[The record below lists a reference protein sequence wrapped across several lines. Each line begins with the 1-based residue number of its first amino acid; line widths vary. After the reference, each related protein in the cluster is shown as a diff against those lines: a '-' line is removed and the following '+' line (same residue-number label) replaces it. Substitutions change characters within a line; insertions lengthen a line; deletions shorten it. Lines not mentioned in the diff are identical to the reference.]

1 MCVRERCGAQRGRRS
16 HPELVAKTHIRTEVK
31 SFRGSLLFRCE
42 SEAACSLAAC
52 FPRQPALSQR
62 ACTQFVACLQRSSR
76 RSRAFVLPFSC
87 AAGRWRAALIMSA
100 AHDANE
106 QAVAAAVERARVA
119 VAALVEPPASGFL
132 LQVRVLLSRVHSRPT
147 PSPLPSPP
155 SHGAQPSPPPRAA
168 PRMQHSPRHAR
179 PRPTP
184 SPPSTCSAALATCV
198 PSPSPRWPNLV
209 CALSSRLFH
218 FAGHSVRPAGF
229 DAAALLRSS
238 SDGGEQQQHD
248 EHHVAVAAAL
258 QRARDAVAALVAE
271 PPSKFLEGMRS
282 ALQQAE
288 AALQQQPRGR
298 WAWTLPPKSH
308 LASMP
313 ADDPRRPAREEVYAA
328 MANLKAVGFS
338 RQHAHRLPTSV
349 T

>member
-1 MCVRERCGAQRGRRS
+1 
-16 HPELVAKTHIRTEVK
+16 
-31 SFRGSLLFRCE
+31 
-42 SEAACSLAAC
+42 
-52 FPRQPALSQR
+52 
-62 ACTQFVACLQRSSR
+62 
-76 RSRAFVLPFSC
+76 
-87 AAGRWRAALIMSA
+87 
-100 AHDANE
+100 
-106 QAVAAAVERARVA
+106 
-119 VAALVEPPASGFL
+119 
-132 LQVRVLLSRVHSRPT
+132 
-147 PSPLPSPP
+147 
-155 SHGAQPSPPPRAA
+155 
-168 PRMQHSPRHAR
+168 
-179 PRPTP
+179 
-184 SPPSTCSAALATCV
+184 
-198 PSPSPRWPNLV
+198 V
-209 CALSSRLFH
+209 CALSLRLFH
-218 FAGHSVRPAGF
+218 FAGHSARPAGF

-338 RQHAHRLPTSV
+338 SQHAHLLPTSV

>member
-1 MCVRERCGAQRGRRS
+1 M
-16 HPELVAKTHIRTEVK
+16 
-31 SFRGSLLFRCE
+31 
-42 SEAACSLAAC
+42 
-52 FPRQPALSQR
+52 
-62 ACTQFVACLQRSSR
+62 
-76 RSRAFVLPFSC
+76 
-87 AAGRWRAALIMSA
+87 
-100 AHDANE
+100 
-106 QAVAAAVERARVA
+106 
-119 VAALVEPPASGFL
+119 
-132 LQVRVLLSRVHSRPT
+132 
-147 PSPLPSPP
+147 
-155 SHGAQPSPPPRAA
+155 
-168 PRMQHSPRHAR
+168 
-179 PRPTP
+179 
-184 SPPSTCSAALATCV
+184 
-198 PSPSPRWPNLV
+198 
-209 CALSSRLFH
+209 
-218 FAGHSVRPAGF
+218 
-229 DAAALLRSS
+229 SS

-258 QRARDAVAALVAE
+258 QRARDAVVALAE
-271 PPSKFLEGMRS
+271 PSLTFLDGMRS

>member
-1 MCVRERCGAQRGRRS
+1 M
-16 HPELVAKTHIRTEVK
+16 
-31 SFRGSLLFRCE
+31 
-42 SEAACSLAAC
+42 
-52 FPRQPALSQR
+52 
-62 ACTQFVACLQRSSR
+62 
-76 RSRAFVLPFSC
+76 
-87 AAGRWRAALIMSA
+87 
-100 AHDANE
+100 
-106 QAVAAAVERARVA
+106 
-119 VAALVEPPASGFL
+119 
-132 LQVRVLLSRVHSRPT
+132 
-147 PSPLPSPP
+147 
-155 SHGAQPSPPPRAA
+155 
-168 PRMQHSPRHAR
+168 
-179 PRPTP
+179 
-184 SPPSTCSAALATCV
+184 
-198 PSPSPRWPNLV
+198 
-209 CALSSRLFH
+209 CALSLRLFH
-218 FAGHSVRPAGF
+218 FAGHSARPAGF

-248 EHHVAVAAAL
+248 EHHVAVAAGLHRARDAVVALVVAVVAAL

-338 RQHAHRLPTSV
+338 RQHAHRPQALRET
-349 T
+349 